1 MAKSADAF
9 RTISEVAEILQVPA
23 HVLRFWE
30 SRFTQVK
37 PVKRA
42 GGRRYYRP
50 DDIRLLSGIRKLL
63 HDDGM
68 TIKGVQ
74 KILREHGVRHV
85 ADMAPAVSEIQSGMP
100 DTDAPGMPGAEV
112 LSFDR
117 RSGTETEPPDTDP
130 DSAPDIST
138 PSPDPAPQEAQQTAP
153 DPAATQPPE
162 PAPDP
167 IPAEP
172 EGEGAPTPSD
182 SPDAPAAAPPLPPL
196 PDLPDD
202 PGDTGAARPG
212 ALSALAGL
220 HGPLPTDL
228 ATRLA
233 AIAERLRGRDTQQTG
248 SNAAPNQAPNHATG
262 D

>member
-74 KILREHGVRHV
+74 KILREHGTAHV
-85 ADMAPAVSEIQSGMP
+85 AGMAPTLSEMHAAVPEAG
-100 DTDAPGMPGAEV
+100 APEPPPETPGAEV
-112 LSFDR
+112 VSFDR
-117 RSGTETEPPDTDP
+117 RSRDDTDP
-130 DSAPDIST
+130 APADAAPDDSG
-138 PSPDPAPQEAQQTAP
+138 PGPAPE
-153 DPAATQPPE
+153 QPETSDAHPQGTPEPE
-162 PAPDP
+162 PAP
-167 IPAEP
+167 
-172 EGEGAPTPSD
+172 
-182 SPDAPAAAPPLPPL
+182 PDAPPEPVARPDTIAPEREASEAALPPL

-202 PGDTGAARPG
+202 PDDTDPAPPG

-220 HGPLPTDL
+220 HGPVPAEL
-228 ATRLA
+228 ATRLS
-233 AIAERLRGRDTQQTG
+233 AIAARLRGRDTQGGTTAARNEG
-248 SNAAPNQAPNHATG
+248 SNNATG